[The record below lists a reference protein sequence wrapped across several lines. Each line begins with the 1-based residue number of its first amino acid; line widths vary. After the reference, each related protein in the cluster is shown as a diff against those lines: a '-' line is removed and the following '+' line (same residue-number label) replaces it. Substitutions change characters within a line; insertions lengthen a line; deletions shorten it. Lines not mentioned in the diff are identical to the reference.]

1 MDISK
6 ISSVGSPK
14 SKMIYHENTEALH
27 IGTLDKH
34 CYFIPFSKGQDPFES
49 RENSTRFE
57 LLNGDWNFKFYG
69 SIIDIEDDFISS
81 GFDKKSPS
89 PQTGSF
95 TAMTSPSTQT
105 SATLSL

>member
-34 CYFIPFSKGQDPFES
+34 CYFIPFSKDK
-49 RENSTRFE
+49 TR
-57 LLNGDWNFKFYG
+57 LKAGKTQPDL
-69 SIIDIEDDFISS
+69 
-81 GFDKKSPS
+81 
-89 PQTGSF
+89 SF
-95 TAMTSPSTQT
+95 
-105 SATLSL
+105 